1 MTLYKFITYK
11 TIEGKG
17 TISYYKQKQNE
28 TTQTNRKQNKEIT
41 NFFTLILYYNKGHE
55 FMSVQ

>member
-1 MTLYKFITYK
+1 MVEYMKLYKFITYK

-41 NFFTLILYYNKGHE
+41 NFFKGHE